1 MFPRMMFVFIAI
13 ASCPFTSAL
22 SAADLVLADGGKS
35 DYQIVVADNA
45 SPSTRHGAEELQA
58 FLAQMT
64 GAKLPIVSDN
74 DKAPIAPHEIIVGD
88 NKHLRAIG
96 ANIDFKS
103 LGVEGYVIQTVGERL
118 VIAGGPLRGNI
129 YGVYGF
135 LEDHLGCRWFT
146 PTVSRIPKIAR
157 LAVAPIN
164 ERQVPTLEYREPY
177 VCDCFEPNW
186 CARNRMNTSF
196 AKLEEKHGGKM
207 QIATLAHT
215 FSSLVPPAKYYK
227 QHPEYFSLVRG
238 RRLDG
243 YAQLCCTNPDV
254 IRLCTEGIRELMR
267 AHRECSV
274 FSVSQNDCFEYC
286 ECAKCQAVARQEGS
300 QMGPVLQ
307 LVNRV
312 AEGVEK
318 EFPDKIVQTLAYQ
331 WTRHPPLHTRP
342 RPNVVVMLCSIE
354 CCFSHPLATCDCQ
367 ANKDFRADIEAWAKI
382 APRLWVWDYTTDFS
396 QYMLPFPNQHVLG
409 PNIQF
414 YVAHNVKGIFEE
426 DTYDTPQGELS
437 ELGGYVMAK
446 CLWNPRYDP
455 NRAINE
461 FLAGYYGR
469 AAGPIRQY
477 IDLLRDEVDRHN
489 IHVGVNA
496 PANHTH
502 LPDGLLVKANGLW
515 QQAESLV
522 AAQPETLQRVRLSRM
537 CVDYAM
543 LERGRL
549 ESAQPLP
556 INARF
561 IAMAKQRFAPFSQT
575 LKASKVVRLHEGDP
589 LDKEAYLRDLALRL
603 RISL

>member
-1 MFPRMMFVFIAI
+1 MLPRTISLVVTVVVCFS
-13 ASCPFTSAL
+13 ASQS
-22 SAADLVLADGGKS
+22 SAADWVLADGGKS
-35 DYQIVVADNA
+35 DYQIVLADNA
-45 SPSTRHGAEELQA
+45 SPSTRHGGEELQT
-58 FLAQMT
+58 FLQQIT
-64 GAKLPIVSDN
+64 GVKLPIVSDR
-74 DKAPIAPHEIIVGD
+74 APAGPHEIILGD
-88 NKHLRAIG
+88 NAHLRGLGVAV
-96 ANIDFKS
+96 DFKS
-103 LGVEGYVIQTVGERL
+103 LGAEGYVIRTVGECL
-118 VIAGGPLRGNI
+118 VIAGGPLRGNL

-135 LEDHLGCRWFT
+135 LQDHLGCRWFT
-146 PTVSRIPKIAR
+146 PSVSHIPKCPR
-157 LAVAPIN
+157 LAVGPIN

-196 AKLEEKHGGKM
+196 AKLEAKHGGKM

-215 FSSLVPPAKYYK
+215 FSSLVPPEKYYK
-227 QHPEYFSLVRG
+227 QHPEYFSLVGG

-243 YAQLCCTNPDV
+243 YSQLCCTNPDV
-254 IRLCTEGIRELMR
+254 IRLCTEGIRALMR
-267 AHRECSV
+267 AHPECSV
-274 FSVSQNDCFEYC
+274 FSVSQNDCFSNC
-286 ECAKCQAVARQEGS
+286 ECPKCQEVARQEGS
-300 QMGPVLQ
+300 QMGPVLL

-312 AEGVEK
+312 AEAMEK

-367 ANKDFRADIEAWAKI
+367 ANKDFRADLQAWAKI
-382 APRLWVWDYTTDFS
+382 CPRLWVWDYTTDFS
-396 QYMLPFPNQHVLG
+396 QYLLPFPNQYVLG

-446 CLWNPRYDP
+446 CLWNPKCDA
-455 NRAINE
+455 NRAIAE
-461 FLAGYYGR
+461 FLDGYYGR
-469 AAGPIRQY
+469 AAGPIRKY
-477 IDLLRDEVDRHN
+477 LDLLRDQVNREN

-502 LPDGLLVKANGLW
+502 LPDGLLVKANWLW

-522 AAQPETLQRVRLSRM
+522 AAQPEMLRRVRLSRM
-537 CVDYAM
+537 CVDYAI

-549 ESAQPLP
+549 EAAQRLA
-556 INARF
+556 INDRF
-561 IAMAKQRFAPFSQT
+561 LAMAKQRFAPFFQT
-575 LKASKVVRLHEGDP
+575 LQTSKVVRLHEGDP
-589 LDKEAYLRDLALRL
+589 LDKEAYRRDLALAL